1 MSGRNVFFT
10 GESTL
15 PANSYLNVR
24 AESYEEMRAILMSSF
39 HGLRHG
45 NFDLAERQD
54 GTLVCDDDYFQTLQ
68 PDAELVVFVSNAA
81 YDETST
87 GHSQRYQQRARVP
100 LIYICVRQLYNIYI
114 FQQNCKC
121 T

>member
-1 MSGRNVFFT
+1 MSGRNVFFL
-10 GESTL
+10 GEGTL
-15 PANSYLNVR
+15 PADSYLNVR

-54 GTLVCDDDYFQTLQ
+54 GTLVCDDDYFQTLH

-81 YDETST
+81 NDKTNT
-87 GHSQRYQQRARVP
+87 GHSPHYLQRASPVD
-100 LIYICVRQLYNIYI
+100 LYKRT
-114 FQQNCKC
+114 CLV
-121 T
+121 